1 VKKLG
6 LALGG
11 GFIRG
16 AAHVGVLKVLDA
28 AGIKPA
34 AVAGTSAG
42 SIVAALYAAGHT
54 VPEMERA
61 VLSLKP
67 GDVLDGGP
75 LFGLVNLY
83 RLLVSLLRRLGGR
96 EQTGAPL
103 GLLPGA
109 RLLAFL
115 QSLLGDRRFDDLS
128 IPLVVTATDIV
139 CGRRVVFAP
148 TPLVRDEFVR
158 LARTPVAEAVRASCA
173 VPGLF
178 EPVRRD
184 GMVLVDGGVRE
195 GVPAEAVRLAGV
207 DVVVAVDLGERPEA
221 CRPVSDIVDLLSEAW
236 DLALSEG
243 TQKELE
249 TYADVVIKPPLEGI
263 RPWDFHRVPQCIK
276 AGEQAACVALHR
288 IQEVLA

>member
-1 VKKLG
+1 MKRVG

-16 AAHVGVLKVLDA
+16 AAHVGVLKVLEA
-28 AGIKPA
+28 EGIKPA
-34 AVAGTSAG
+34 VAGISAG
-42 SIVAALYAAGHT
+42 SIVAALYAAGRK
-54 VPEMERA
+54 VPEIQTTL
-61 VLSLKP
+61 LSLEP

-75 LFGLVNLY
+75 LFGLINLW
-83 RLLVSLLRRLGGR
+83 RLVGSLLRRVGGR
-96 EQTGAPL
+96 ERPGAPL

-115 QSLLGDRRFDDLS
+115 RLLLGDRRFGDLDV
-128 IPLVVTATDIV
+128 PLVVTATDVV

-148 TPLVRDEFVR
+148 APLVRGEFVR
-158 LARTPVAEAVRASCA
+158 LARTPVVKAVRASCA
-173 VPGLF
+173 VSGFF

-207 DVVVAVDLGERPEA
+207 NVVVAVDLGERPEI
-221 CRPVSDIVDLLSEAW
+221 CRPVKDIVDLLGEAW

-243 TQKELE
+243 TRKEME
-249 TYADVVIKPPLEGI
+249 RHADFVIRPALEGI
-263 RPWDFHRVPQCIK
+263 RPWDFHRIPQCIK
-276 AGEQAACVALHR
+276 AGEQAACIALNR
-288 IQEVLA
+288 IREVLA